1 MEFFYLRKS
10 ACRFLVF
17 SLIIS
22 FCFSSRSNAQVLSA
36 AVAGLTHDHAY
47 GLMGQYQRGEVQIAG
62 IAEADTSLINRYKA
76 RYHLPD
82 SIFYPSLSSL
92 LRKVK
97 PDIVLA
103 YNAISEHLSVVEQCA
118 PLKIAVMVEKPLATT
133 VADAK
138 RIAELSA
145 KYNTPV
151 LTNFET
157 TWYASNEELYRRV
170 KEQRV
175 AGAVRKMVVHTGH
188 QGPVEIGCS
197 MYFLSW
203 LTDPVKNGGGAVM
216 DFGCYGANVMTW
228 LMDGQ
233 RPVSVMATTR
243 RLKPA
248 IYPKVDDDATIILE
262 YANGATGIIEA
273 SWNWPYGI
281 KDWEVF
287 GEKAYLH
294 ALNGNDL
301 QQRDTAGYL
310 PVQVTPVRYKDNLAY
325 LKDYFAGR
333 AMEKN
338 DRTALANNLIV
349 VEILEAARL
358 SAKENRKIFLQ
369 K

>member
-1 MEFFYLRKS
+1 MEFFTQRPG
-10 ACRFLVF
+10 ACRSLSF
-17 SLIIS
+17 LIIV
-22 FCFSSRSNAQVLSA
+22 FLFGAETVHAQTLRA

-47 GLMGQYQRGEVQIAG
+47 GLMAQYQRGEVQLAG
-62 IAEADTSLINRYKA
+62 IAEADTSLVNRYKV

-82 SIFYPSLSSL
+82 SIFYPSLAAL
-92 LRKVK
+92 LKKVK

-103 YNAISEHLSVVEQCA
+103 YNAIAEHLSVVEQCA
-118 PLKIAVMVEKPLATT
+118 PLKIPVMVEKPLATT

-138 RIAELSA
+138 RIQALSQQ
-145 KYNTPV
+145 YGIPV

-170 KEQRV
+170 KEQRM
-175 AGAVRKMVVHTGH
+175 AGAIRKMVVHTGH

-197 MYFLSW
+197 KYFLSW
-203 LTDPVKNGGGAVM
+203 LTDPVKNGGGALM

-233 RPVSVMATTR
+233 RPVSVTAITR
-243 RLKPA
+243 RLKPSV
-248 IYPKVDDDATIILE
+248 YPKVDDDATIVLE
-262 YANGATGIIEA
+262 YANGATGIIQA
-273 SWNWPYGI
+273 SWNWPFGI

-294 ALNGNDL
+294 ALNGNEL
-301 QQRDTAGYL
+301 QQRDTAGYISL
-310 PVQVTPVRYKDNLAY
+310 QVPPVRYKDNLAY
-325 LKDYFAGR
+325 LKDYFAGK
-333 AMEKN
+333 AMEMN

-349 VEILEAARL
+349 VEILEAAKL
-358 SAKENRKIFLQ
+358 SAKENRKVFL

>member
-1 MEFFYLRKS
+1 MEFFYLRTS
-10 ACRFLVF
+10 ACRIIFLF
-17 SLIIS
+17 SIVLLVGAES
-22 FCFSSRSNAQVLSA
+22 VYAQTLRA

-47 GLMGQYQRGEVQIAG
+47 GLMGQYQRGEVQLAG
-62 IAEADTSLINRYKA
+62 IAEADTSLVNRYKA

-82 SIFYPSLSSL
+82 SIFYPSLAAL
-92 LRKVK
+92 LKKVK

-103 YNAISEHLSVVEQCA
+103 YNAIADHLSVVEQCA
-118 PLKIAVMVEKPLATT
+118 PLKIPVMVEKPLATT

-138 RIAELSA
+138 RIQALSQQ
-145 KYNTPV
+145 YGIPV

-170 KEQRV
+170 KEQRL
-175 AGAVRKMVVHTGH
+175 AGSVRKMIVHTGH

-197 MYFLSW
+197 KYFLSW

-243 RLKPA
+243 TLKPA
-248 IYPKVDDDATIILE
+248 VYPKVDDDATIILE
-262 YANGATGIIEA
+262 YANGATGIIQA
-273 SWNWPYGI
+273 SWNWPFGI

-301 QQRDTAGYL
+301 QQRDTGSYHSIVIPA
-310 PVQVTPVRYKDNLAY
+310 VRYKDNLAY
-325 LKDYFAGR
+325 LKDYFTGK

-349 VEILEAARL
+349 VEILEAAKL
-358 SAKENRKIFLQ
+358 SAKENRKILLR
-369 K
+369 